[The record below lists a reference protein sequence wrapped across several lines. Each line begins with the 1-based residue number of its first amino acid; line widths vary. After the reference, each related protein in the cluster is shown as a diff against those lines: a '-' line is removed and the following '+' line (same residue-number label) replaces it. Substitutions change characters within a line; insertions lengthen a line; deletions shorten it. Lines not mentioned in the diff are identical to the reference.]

1 MLKFLRILCLLPVLL
16 FGPGCHHK
24 ASSDKVKSNSDSTRT
39 LDEINTRL
47 RTNPQD
53 AAAYQERARYQM
65 GQKKFSEALS
75 DMKRAISIDSSH
87 AHYYL
92 TIADIYFVLNQ
103 TRDSKTALETCNRLD
118 PKNTDC
124 MLKLAEL
131 YFYVRKYQKSL
142 DYLDEVLKLDQYN
155 AKAYFMKGMNF
166 KETGDTAKA
175 LSSMQTAVEQDNTYY
190 NAYIQLGLLCAARH
204 DRLAEDYFAN
214 ALRLQPQ
221 SPEALYACGKLYQ
234 DEQNY
239 GKAKGFYTQ
248 LLTISKDFFDASYNL
263 GVIATK
269 EQKYTEALNYFSDAI
284 GSAPKNPR
292 GYYGRGCCYQ
302 LQKDASRAAADF
314 KYALTLDPNYE
325 PAKTGLSQ
333 VSGK

>member
-1 MLKFLRILCLLPVLL
+1 MLKFIRLLCLLPVLL
-16 FGPGCHHK
+16 AGTGCHHK
-24 ASSDKVKSNSDSTRT
+24 ASSDTVKTSADSIRT
-39 LDEINTRL
+39 LGNINTRL
-47 RTNPQD
+47 RNNPQD
-53 AAAYQERARYQM
+53 AAAYQERAQYQM
-65 GQKKFSEALS
+65 GQKKFAEALS
-75 DMKRAISIDSSH
+75 DMKRAVLIDSSH
-87 AHYYL
+87 APFYL
-92 TIADIYFVLNQ
+92 TLADIYFALNQ

-155 AKAYFMKGMNF
+155 SKAYFMKGMNF
-166 KETGDTAKA
+166 KETRDTAKA
-175 LSSMQTAVEQDNTYY
+175 ISSMQTAVEQDNSYY
-190 NAYIQLGLLCAARH
+190 NAYIQLGILCAARH

-239 GKAKGFYTQ
+239 VKAKNYYGQ
-248 LLTISKDFFDASYNL
+248 LLAISKDFFDASYNL
-263 GVIATK
+263 GVISVK
-269 EQKYTEALNYFSDAI
+269 EQNYTEAIKYFSNAI

-292 GYYGRGCCYQ
+292 GYYGRGYCYQ
-302 LQKDASRAAADF
+302 LQKEDSHAAADF

-325 PAKTGLSQ
+325 PAQTGLNNL
-333 VSGK
+333 K